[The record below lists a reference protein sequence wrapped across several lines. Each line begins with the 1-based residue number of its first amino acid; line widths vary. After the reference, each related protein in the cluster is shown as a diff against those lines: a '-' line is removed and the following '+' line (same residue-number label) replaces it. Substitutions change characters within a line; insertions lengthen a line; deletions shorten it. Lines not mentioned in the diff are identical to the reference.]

1 MKWALSSLHRYH
13 DEPLRIDETI
23 DLNAAMT
30 KAFPD
35 QVLSVEPV
43 KVKGYLTYDSGD
55 ATVSVKVV
63 TTITVP
69 SSRSLTPVPL
79 SLNFPITESYT
90 DDRSHL
96 SRYEKDDMVF
106 LLPED
111 DDTID
116 FDSAVAQNIIEQIP
130 LQVLSDSEK
139 AGAAMPKGKD
149 WEVISEDD
157 FEAQKQADKTVDPR
171 LAKLKNLFPDQ
182 DEKK

>member
-23 DLNAAMT
+23 DLDAALT

-35 QVLSVEPV
+35 QVLAVDPV
-43 KVKGYLTYDSGD
+43 KVAGYLTYDQGD
-55 ATVSVKVV
+55 ATVSVKVRTQV
-63 TTITVP
+63 TVP

-79 SLNFPITESYT
+79 SLDFPITESYT
-90 DDRSHL
+90 DSEEHL
-96 SRYEKDDMVF
+96 SRYEDDEMVF

-116 FDSAVAQNIIEQIP
+116 FDSAVAEYIVEQIP
-130 LQVLSDSEK
+130 LQVLSDEEK
-139 AGAAMPKGKD
+139 AGAAMPKGSD

-157 FEAQKQADKTVDPR
+157 YESQKQADQTVDPR
-171 LAKLKNLFPDQ
+171 LAKLKKLFPDQ

>member
-13 DEPLRIDETI
+13 DEPLHIDETI
-23 DLNAAMT
+23 DLNAALT

-35 QVLSVEPV
+35 QVLAVEPV
-43 KVKGYLTYDSGD
+43 KVHGYLTYDSGD
-55 ATVSVKVV
+55 ATVSVKVI
-63 TTITVP
+63 TKITVP

-90 DDRSHL
+90 DDRDHL
-96 SRYEKDDMVF
+96 SRYEDDDIVF

-116 FDSAVAQNIIEQIP
+116 FDSAVAEYIVEQIP
-130 LQVLSDSEK
+130 LQVLSDEEK

-157 FEAQKQADKTVDPR
+157 YAAQQHDNHHVDPR
-171 LAKLKNLFPDQ
+171 LSKLKQLFPDQ
-182 DEKK
+182 DKQK